1 MHTCC
6 HSKKIV
12 DYDPRSQSI
21 LCHIGLYQL
30 RDALRL
36 TSDPELIIA
45 LGERWRLETNTFHCY
60 HGEVTIIL
68 EDMHSVTGLTV
79 DDLAVTSATL
89 IPTGTEPLQDYVER
103 LLGKRPATSDLS
115 SGRIKMSW
123 LRSNFTYVEGAISD
137 DDTSVLLGLH
147 RGLLRQ
153 LCFR

>member
-1 MHTCC
+1 
-6 HSKKIV
+6 
-12 DYDPRSQSI
+12 
-21 LCHIGLYQL
+21 
-30 RDALRL
+30 
-36 TSDPELIIA
+36 
-45 LGERWRLETNTFHCY
+45 
-60 HGEVTIIL
+60 
-68 EDMHSVTGLTV
+68 MHSVTGLTV